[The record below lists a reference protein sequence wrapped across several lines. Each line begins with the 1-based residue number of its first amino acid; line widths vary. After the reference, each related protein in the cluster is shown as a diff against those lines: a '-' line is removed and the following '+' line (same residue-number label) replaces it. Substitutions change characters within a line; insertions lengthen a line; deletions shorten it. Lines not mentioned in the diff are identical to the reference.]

1 MMMNIFFALFV
12 KADLEYDGD
21 DNLQYAR
28 VVISFS
34 HILITTPTTRLKK

>member
-1 MMMNIFFALFV
+1 MLMNIFFALFV
-12 KADLEYDGD
+12 KADLEYDG